1 MLHQNA
7 GNCLPIVTTLTSL
20 SSQTAVFSS
29 ALLREPSIS
38 HRQLSV
44 GKRSV
49 PCSKMFHWLLLFKNS
64 TVFKQ
69 QQKFTKTMQLRTMRP
84 ISCHSLVKWS
94 GVVLTSE
101 RYWHYSVWVDRD
113 QRCKTYLHYRGV
125 KDSGNREKSYAWRSE
140 RKVHAARLLLS
151 HCYDVMISDQSTS
164 NTEFSFQVLSYLW
177 HSLISVRI
185 LGLSIFTATNAGK
198 WISINHPDH

>member
-1 MLHQNA
+1 MKALSRLHQNA
-7 GNCLPIVTTLTSL
+7 GNCLPIITTLTSW
-20 SSQTAVFSS
+20 SSQTAGYSS

-44 GKRSV
+44 GTCSV
-49 PCSKMFHWLLLFKNS
+49 LCSKMFHWLLLFKNWP
-64 TVFKQ
+64 VFKQ
-69 QQKFTKTMQLRTMRP
+69 QQKFNKSAQLRTKRP

-101 RYWHYSVWVDRD
+101 RYRHHSVWADRD
-113 QRCKTYLHYRGV
+113 RRFKTYLHYRGV
-125 KDSGNREKSYAWRSE
+125 KDSGTREKSYAWRSE

-164 NTEFSFQVLSYLW
+164 NRPS
-177 HSLISVRI
+177 SVSKSWVI
-185 LGLSIFTATNAGK
+185 
-198 WISINHPDH
+198 

>member
-1 MLHQNA
+1 MNAPSMLHQNA
-7 GNCLPIVTTLTSL
+7 GNCLPVVKMLTSL
-20 SSQTAVFSS
+20 SSQTAVCSS

-44 GKRSV
+44 GKCSV
-49 PCSKMFHWLLLFKNS
+49 LCPKMCNWLLLFKNW

-69 QQKFTKTMQLRTMRP
+69 QQKFNKTTQLKMRP

-94 GVVLTSE
+94 GVVYTSE
-101 RYWHYSVWVDRD
+101 HYRHYSVWADRD
-113 QRCKTYLHYRGV
+113 MRCKTYLRYRGV

-177 HSLISVRI
+177 HTLISFRI
-185 LGLSIFTATNAGK
+185 
-198 WISINHPDH
+198 